1 MVHFVYVD
9 NSNVWIEG
17 QRLSAVHK
25 GLAKS
30 IPDANESG
38 IVDNDWRYDF
48 GRLYDLICPAGTPV
62 GRSILIG
69 SKPPPSDSVW
79 ERARSDGFEVEV
91 YQRSASGEK
100 RVDTSIVRYMLE
112 DSYEHMDAE
121 RGDVAVLVSGDQDYV
136 PSIESLK
143 SRGIGTRVVFWEH
156 ATNATLRSIADRF
169 VPLDPHLESIER
181 S

>member
-17 QRLSAVHK
+17 QRLSAVKK
-25 GLAKS
+25 GLATS
-30 IPDANESG
+30 IADANASG
-38 IVDNDWRYDF
+38 VVDNDWRYDF
-48 GRLYDLICPAGTPV
+48 GRLYELVCPSGTPV

-79 ERARSDGFEVEV
+79 ELARDQGFEVEV

-112 DSYEHMDAE
+112 DSYEHMDAA
-121 RGDVAVLVSGDQDYV
+121 RGDVAVLISGDQDYV

-143 SRGIGTRVVFWEH
+143 NRGIGTRVVFWNH
-156 ATNATLRSIADRF
+156 ATNATLRSVADQF
-169 VPLDPHLESIER
+169 VALDPHLESIAR